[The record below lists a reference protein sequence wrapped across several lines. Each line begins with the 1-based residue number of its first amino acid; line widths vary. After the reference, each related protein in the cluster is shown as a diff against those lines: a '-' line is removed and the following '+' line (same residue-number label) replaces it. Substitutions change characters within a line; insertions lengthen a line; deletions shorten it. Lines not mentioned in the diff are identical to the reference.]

1 MIFPVAQHKGPHRE
15 ALTPS
20 YAVAV
25 SSCSSKPG
33 PSASK
38 DRPHRAKTT
47 KEGRR
52 GRDHFYH
59 SLGRSTYPEE
69 KSVRTSG
76 SSLIGQRLLARLE
89 NSKCDTA
96 TQSWRVSIVAS
107 RTSLGY
113 PGPSFLLALDS
124 ASHASYVRQYIF
136 PSRFGEGQAIVL
148 KEAQDAAVPCLISA
162 SVPSSAIIV
171 SALAELIPSDA
182 DLDVRGRPLTA
193 SARRTNSR

>member
-1 MIFPVAQHKGPHRE
+1 VRSLFPAALQNPDLLPQKTDRTARRRLKKAEREETIFI
-15 ALTPS
+15 TPS
-20 YAVAV
+20 
-25 SSCSSKPG
+25 
-33 PSASK
+33 
-38 DRPHRAKTT
+38 
-47 KEGRR
+47 
-52 GRDHFYH
+52 
-59 SLGRSTYPEE
+59 GRSTYPEE

-76 SSLIGQRLLARLE
+76 PSPIGQRLLARLE

-113 PGPSFLLALDS
+113 PGPSFLLALDP
-124 ASHASYVRQYIF
+124 ASQASYVRQHIF

-162 SVPSSAIIV
+162 SVPSSAIFV

-182 DLDVRGRPLTA
+182 DLDVRGRSLTA